1 MLNDDRSIALENLMI
16 LSEGR
21 DARLEIRVE
30 GLALKEGVDLVE
42 KLTGLPPTIH
52 FSQRYDRFVLTTP
65 NGIPDVTVV
74 CLPVVDVSPF
84 DRLPLTG
91 RDEEMHPEEA

>member
-1 MLNDDRSIALENLMI
+1 MLNEERQTALENLLVLSETKRVEI
-16 LSEGR
+16 DVEGIALSEGIE
-21 DARLEIRVE
+21 LC
-30 GLALKEGVDLVE
+30 E